1 MSHSYSQNL
10 IHLVFSTKERRKTIS
25 KAMQPRLWPYMSAI
39 CQKNKIFVYAIG
51 GMEDHVHIL
60 MRLSPT
66 LAEAQAIL
74 LIKAYS
80 SKWMG
85 KGFAWQKVMDR
96 SA

>member
-1 MSHSYSQNL
+1 MSPGGAVRRCPIAIRRII

-60 MRLSPT
+60 MRLSPPWRRR
-66 LAEAQAIL
+66 
-74 LIKAYS
+74 KP
-80 SKWMG
+80 
-85 KGFAWQKVMDR
+85 FC
-96 SA
+96 